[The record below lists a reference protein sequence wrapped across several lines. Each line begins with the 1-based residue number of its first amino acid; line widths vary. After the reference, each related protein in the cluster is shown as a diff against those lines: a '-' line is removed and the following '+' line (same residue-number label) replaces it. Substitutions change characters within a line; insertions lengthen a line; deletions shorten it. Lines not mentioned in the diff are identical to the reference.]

1 MSGSACTHAARDKHG
16 VLVHQC
22 VLLLICQWGL
32 TFFKAEHVNW
42 SVVSRCRSR
51 SKKVLNDKCARVF
64 VSFGMRGQ
72 SLFFNSRGWHHSWS
86 GSLYIAAWWC
96 KNSPQPLSCLTAAIK
111 VYCHF
116 FFPPPNIYGFTRPHY
131 DYTVQ
136 PLSFICLFHFTS
148 LTLRCVFESGGSQ
161 EEPAVGNCRFYDA
174 LEGFP
179 PGDRLQRKQAFLKG
193 KVETVS
199 SAMHVVFLPY
209 KAPKYANIWLYVHS
223 VHWNLA
229 GLAKLLCQ
237 DEGQLRRLSKCVL
250 GYMPSTHVIGLIHR
264 FQWREPV

>member
-16 VLVHQC
+16 VVVHQC

-96 KNSPQPLSCLTAAIK
+96 KNFPQPLSCLTAAIK

-116 FFPPPNIYGFTRPHY
+116 FPLRPIYMVLPVLTTTTLCNLYH
-131 DYTVQ
+131 
-136 PLSFICLFHFTS
+136 SFVSFTS
-148 LTLRCVFESGGSQ
+148 LLSPWGVYLSQGGPRKSQ
-161 EEPAVGNCRFYDA
+161 LSEIVGFMTRWRVS
-174 LEGFP
+174 L
-179 PGDRLQRKQAFLKG
+179 L
-193 KVETVS
+193 ETVFKES
-199 SAMHVVFLPY
+199 
-209 KAPKYANIWLYVHS
+209 
-223 VHWNLA
+223 
-229 GLAKLLCQ
+229 
-237 DEGQLRRLSKCVL
+237 R
-250 GYMPSTHVIGLIHR
+250 PS
-264 FQWREPV
+264 